1 MKKIILMVLLAPS
14 LSYAFFCPGNFSQID
29 YGMTIAQVGQI
40 CGAPAKQNKFTKT
53 LDNKPQEWTYY
64 IPQTVSVNPFQQ
76 TVGTMKTSFA
86 FDANGQA
93 VNISVNG
100 IGVGATTICGIT
112 IQLGTTRE
120 QVQQACGNPS
130 FINRQNAPGTA
141 VLGQVPDDVVNVVE
155 YQYNSNPPVTLVFE
169 NGILKSTK

>member
-1 MKKIILMVLLAPS
+1 MKKIILLTFIVPS
-14 LSYAFFCPGNFSQID
+14 FSYAFFCPTNFSQID
-29 YGMTIAQVGQI
+29 YGMTLAQVTQACGQ
-40 CGAPAKQNKFTKT
+40 PAKQNKFTKV

-64 IPQTVSVNPFQQ
+64 IPQTVAVNPFQQ

-112 IQLGTTRE
+112 VQLGTTRD
-120 QVQQACGNPS
+120 QVEQACGKPS
-130 FINRQNAPGTA
+130 FINRQNAPGTS
-141 VLGQVPDDVVNVVE
+141 VLGQGTQDQVNVVE
-155 YQYNSNPPVTLVFE
+155 MQYNSNPPVTLVFE
-169 NGILKSTK
+169 NGILKGTK